1 MYVYTQS
8 QNIERK
14 NNLKCFGSNETKDS
28 KQRSQ
33 IRLLLSMPE
42 REP

>member
-8 QNIERK
+8 QNIAK
-14 NNLKCFGSNETKDS
+14 SNNLKGFRSKETKGS

-42 REP
+42 GEP